1 MLRIIVK
8 MNHQDSNMQFDN
20 DLTQNINKIHTTELG
35 IERIVRNLHLKT
47 DDVVNWCR
55 QKIYQADEIIRKGKN
70 WYVYTDD
77 SVITV
82 NAHSYTIITA
92 HKNSAKND

>member
-1 MLRIIVK
+1 MEML
-8 MNHQDSNMQFDN
+8 MN
-20 DLTQNINKIHTTELG
+20 DLTKNMDKIHTTELG
-35 IERIVRNLHLKT
+35 MERIRRNLDLSA

-55 QKIYQADEIIRKGKN
+55 QKIEKTDKIVRKGKN
-70 WYVYTDD
+70 WYVDTGD

-92 HKNSAKND
+92 HKNKKE